1 MNQVLQSLTRLTIV
15 QFIIVFDSGF
25 VALLKG
31 IKALRARRSRE
42 GVDMSMFYDFLL
54 PAAICIITMSWYVI
68 EMNRAIENH
77 QYTAKIDGKLLI
89 IDSHSDNI
97 KSDQLEIINEDS
109 SSIQVKKVT
118 RYGQTNFTIEKSELD
133 K

>member
-1 MNQVLQSLTRLTIV
+1 MNQLLQSLTHLTIF
-15 QFIIVFDSGF
+15 QFIIVFSSGF

-31 IKALRARRSRE
+31 IKALKARHSSE
-42 GVDMSMFYDFLL
+42 GVNMPMFYDFLL

-77 QYTAKIDGKLLI
+77 QYAATVEGKLLI

-97 KSDQLEIINEDS
+97 KSDKLEIINEDS
-109 SSIQVKKVT
+109 NSIQVKKVT
-118 RYGQTNFTIEKSELD
+118 RYGQTNYTIEKSELD
-133 K
+133 N

>member
-1 MNQVLQSLTRLTIV
+1 MNQLLQSLTHLTII
-15 QFIIVFDSGF
+15 QFIIVFGSGF

-31 IKALRARRSRE
+31 IKALRARHSSE
-42 GVDMSMFYDFLL
+42 GVNMSMFYDFLL
-54 PAAICIITMSWYVI
+54 PAAICIITMSWCVI

-77 QYTAKIDGKLLI
+77 QYTAKINGKLLI

-97 KSDQLEIINEDS
+97 KSDKLEIINEDND
-109 SSIQVKKVT
+109 SIQVKQIT
-118 RYGQTNFTIEKSELD
+118 RFGQTNFMIEKSKLD

>member
-1 MNQVLQSLTRLTIV
+1 MNQLLQSLTHLTIV
-15 QFIIVFDSGF
+15 QFIIVFGSGF

-31 IKALRARRSRE
+31 IKALRARRSSE
-42 GVDMSMFYDFLL
+42 GVNMSMFYDFLL

-77 QYTAKIDGKLLI
+77 QYTAKIDDKLLI

-97 KSDQLEIINEDS
+97 KSDKLEIINEDS
-109 SSIQVKKVT
+109 NSIQVKKVT
-118 RYGQTNFTIEKSELD
+118 RYGQTNYTIEKSELD

>member
-1 MNQVLQSLTRLTIV
+1 MNQLLQSLTHLTIV
-15 QFIIVFDSGF
+15 QFIIVFGSGF

-31 IKALRARRSRE
+31 IKALRARHSSE
-42 GVDMSMFYDFLL
+42 GVNMSMFYDFLL

-77 QYTAKIDGKLLI
+77 QYTAKINGKLLI

-97 KSDQLEIINEDS
+97 KSDKLEIISEDNDL
-109 SSIQVKKVT
+109 IQVKQIS
-118 RYGQTNFTIEKSELD
+118 RFGQTNYTINKSELD

>member
-1 MNQVLQSLTRLTIV
+1 MNQLLQSLTHLTIV
-15 QFIIVFDSGF
+15 QFIIVFGSGF

-31 IKALRARRSRE
+31 IKALRARRSSE
-42 GVDMSMFYDFLL
+42 DVNMSMFYDFLL

-97 KSDQLEIINEDS
+97 KSGKLEIINEDS
-109 SSIQVKKVT
+109 KSIQVKKVT
-118 RYGQTNFTIEKSELD
+118 RYGQTNYTIEKSELD
-133 K
+133 N

>member
-1 MNQVLQSLTRLTIV
+1 MNQLLQSLTHLTIV
-15 QFIIVFDSGF
+15 QFIIVFGSGF

-31 IKALRARRSRE
+31 IKALRARHSSE
-42 GVDMSMFYDFLL
+42 GINMSMFYDFLL

-77 QYTAKIDGKLLI
+77 QYTAKINGKLLI

-97 KSDQLEIINEDS
+97 KSDKLEIISEDND
-109 SSIQVKKVT
+109 SIQVKHIS
-118 RYGQTNFTIEKSELD
+118 RFGQTNYTINKSELD